1 MLIQK
6 SLRGAISTS
15 SNNLSRAEKI
25 SSNSYVLV
33 HSTNQI
39 VKSTKKQN
47 ILPQTGES
55 KSELGIIGLGL
66 ALVGSLVGL
75 VYRKR
80 KE

>member
-1 MLIQK
+1 M
-6 SLRGAISTS
+6 
-15 SNNLSRAEKI
+15 
-25 SSNSYVLV
+25 
-33 HSTNQI
+33 

-66 ALVGSLVGL
+66 ALVGTLVGL